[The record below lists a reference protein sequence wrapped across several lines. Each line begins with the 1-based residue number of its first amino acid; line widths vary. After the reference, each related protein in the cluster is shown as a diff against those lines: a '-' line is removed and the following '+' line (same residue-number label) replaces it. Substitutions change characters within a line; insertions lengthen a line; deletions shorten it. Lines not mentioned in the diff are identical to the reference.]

1 MAALPSIPGL
11 NLPGLTSLP
20 SMSSSAHSALDTSG
34 SLYHAS
40 GNGDWVVN
48 LAGSAPSAQVAG
60 SGALLW
66 IALALGAAWL
76 LLKR

>member
-48 LAGSAPSAQVAG
+48 LAGSAPSAQAASG
-60 SGALLW
+60 SLLW
-66 IALALGAAWL
+66 VALALGVAWL